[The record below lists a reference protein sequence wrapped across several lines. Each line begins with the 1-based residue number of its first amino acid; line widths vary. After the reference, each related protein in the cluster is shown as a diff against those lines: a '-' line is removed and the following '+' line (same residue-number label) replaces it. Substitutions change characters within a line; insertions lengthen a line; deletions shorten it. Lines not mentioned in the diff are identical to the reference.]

1 MTDFRRWRPAL
12 VAVAVLLASA
22 CAPPR
27 APQPSIPPTAGA
39 PNAATDST
47 RTGSG
52 GTNRPE
58 HRQKPYVILIS
69 FDGLR
74 WDYLDRF
81 QPPNFRKVMRAGVH
95 AEGLVPV
102 FPSKTFPNHYSIV
115 TGLYA
120 ENHGIVANSFYDPVR
135 GETYALGDQRT
146 VTDGSWYR
154 GDPIWV
160 TAETQGMVAACF
172 FWPGSEAAI
181 GGVRP
186 TLWNTYDGKIP
197 NERRVD
203 TVIEWLKRPPETR
216 PHMITLY
223 FSDVDWASHTFG
235 PEGEQARDA
244 VLRVDRALGRL
255 VDGLNALAIRD
266 QIYLVLVSDHGMTDT
281 SDDLTTLLTDL
292 LDPEGL
298 VIPDTGPAA
307 NIHVTG
313 GSQRALAI
321 RDRLNQRLSHGRAYL
336 RSEIPER
343 LHYRA
348 DARIGDIVVVMEE
361 HYMIGMPRLAPRS
374 AVVSRFGMHGWDPT
388 VQSMHGIFVASGPG
402 IPPGTKI
409 GRFENIHLYP
419 WMAELLGLQPA
430 SRIDG
435 TAGLLQ
441 ELIRR
446 RSVSE
451 APAR

>member
-1 MTDFRRWRPAL
+1 M
-12 VAVAVLLASA
+12 
-22 CAPPR
+22 
-27 APQPSIPPTAGA
+27 
-39 PNAATDST
+39 
-47 RTGSG
+47 GSG
-52 GTNRPE
+52 GKNRPE
-58 HRQKPYVILIS
+58 HQQKPYVVLIS
-69 FDGLR
+69 FDGMR

-81 QPPNFRKVMRAGVH
+81 HPPNLRRVMRAGVH

-135 GETYALGDQRT
+135 GQSYALGDQKA

-203 TVIEWLKRPPETR
+203 TVIEWLKRPPDTR
-216 PHMITLY
+216 PHVITLY
-223 FSDVDWASHTFG
+223 FSDVDGASHTFG
-235 PEGEQARDA
+235 PAAEQTRDA
-244 VLRVDRALGRL
+244 VMKVDRAVGRL
-255 VDGLNALAIRD
+255 LEGLDALPYRD
-266 QIYLVLVSDHGMTDT
+266 RIYLVLVSDHGMSET
-281 SDDLTTLLTDL
+281 SDAQTTLLPEVVDI
-292 LDPEGL
+292 EGL
-298 VIPDTGPAA
+298 VVPDSGPAA

-313 GSQRALAI
+313 GSQRAREI

-336 RSEIPER
+336 RSEVPER

-348 DARIGDIVVVMEE
+348 DARIGDVVVVMEE
-361 HYMIGMPRLAPRS
+361 HYMVETPRVSARS
-374 AVVSRFGMHGWDPT
+374 RPVATFGMHGWDPT
-388 VQSMHGIFVASGPG
+388 LQSMHGIFVASGPG
-402 IPPGTKI
+402 IRPGTKI

-419 WMAELLGLQPA
+419 WMAELLGLEPA
-430 SRIDG
+430 QRIDG
-435 TAGLLQ
+435 TSGYLQ
-441 ELIRR
+441 GLIRR
-446 RSVSE
+446 SPISE
-451 APAR
+451 ALAR

>member
-1 MTDFRRWRPAL
+1 MTDLRRWRGAL
-12 VAVAVLLASA
+12 VALAMLVASA

-27 APQPSIPPTAGA
+27 VTQPSVPPGAGA
-39 PNAATDST
+39 PTAAAGST
-47 RTGSG
+47 RAASG

-58 HRQKPYVILIS
+58 HRQKPYVILVS
-69 FDGLR
+69 FDGMR
-74 WDYLDRF
+74 WDYLERF
-81 QPPNFRKVMRAGVH
+81 DPPNIGKVMRAGVH

-135 GETYALGDQRT
+135 GETYALGDQKT
-146 VTDGSWYR
+146 VADGSWYR

-186 TLWNTYDGKIP
+186 TLWNTYDGTIP

-203 TVIEWLKRPPETR
+203 TVIEWLERPPETR

-223 FSDVDWASHTFG
+223 FSDVDGASHTYG
-235 PEGEQARDA
+235 PEGEHARDA
-244 VLRVDRALGRL
+244 VMKVDRAMGRL
-255 VDGLNALAIRD
+255 LGGLDRLPYRD
-266 QIYLVLVSDHGMTDT
+266 HIYLVLVSDHGMSET
-281 SDDLTTLLTDL
+281 SDARTTMLPTLLDV
-292 LDPEGL
+292 EGL
-298 VIPDTGPAA
+298 VVPDSGPAA
-307 NIHVTG
+307 NIHVSG
-313 GSQRALAI
+313 GVERTLEV
-321 RDRLNQRLSHGRAYL
+321 RDLLNQRLSHGRAYV
-336 RSEIPER
+336 RSEVPER

-348 DARIGDIVVVMEE
+348 DARIGDVVVVMEE
-361 HYMIGMPRLAPRS
+361 HYMVEMPR
-374 AVVSRFGMHGWDPT
+374 VSSGSRPFETFGMHGWDPK
-388 VQSMHGIFVASGPG
+388 VESMHGIFVASGPG
-402 IPPGTKI
+402 IPPGTTI

-430 SRIDG
+430 SPIDG
-435 TAGLLQ
+435 TPGLLQ
-441 ELIRR
+441 GLIRK
-446 RSVSE
+446 RSISE